1 MKGFKHFIPQ
11 HPLREMNIYTN
22 MLTNDWYEEIWKKFH
37 NAMNQANPISSN
49 LRILSA
55 FMEVLVPP
63 PSEYFL
69 YSARWVDTQRPRAVL
84 PLYLVGTWQLPY
96 LALYTLSSFYFLY
109 ESEKKNQWLGSEW
122 ANKRWVCV
130 CQQVLTNH
138 IIIGILTNFS
148 SQLACPFRF
157 AQRKPTAWRRSYRES
172 VREDVFPSK
181 RFFCSIRCYLVGEKT
196 QMFG

>member
-1 MKGFKHFIPQ
+1 
-11 HPLREMNIYTN
+11 
-22 MLTNDWYEEIWKKFH
+22 
-37 NAMNQANPISSN
+37 MNQANPISSN

-55 FMEVLVPP
+55 FMEVLVLPP

-109 ESEKKNQWLGSEW
+109 EWKEESMVGKRVSERNGEC
-122 ANKRWVCV
+122 VCV
-130 CQQVLTNH
+130 CQQVLPNH
-138 IIIGILTNFS
+138 IIMCILTNFS